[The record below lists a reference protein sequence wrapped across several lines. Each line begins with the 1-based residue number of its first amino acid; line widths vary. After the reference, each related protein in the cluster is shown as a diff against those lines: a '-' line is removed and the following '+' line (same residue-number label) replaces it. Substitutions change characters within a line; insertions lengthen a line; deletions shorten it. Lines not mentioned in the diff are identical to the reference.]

1 MRVLWLTGIVIVL
14 DQATKMLVMRTMY
27 LGQQIPLIGD
37 WLKLTYTENPG
48 MAFGITFGPRGMVTV
63 FSVIATFLIT
73 LYLFKVRKGYL
84 PYRASLAF
92 ILGGALGNIID
103 RVFYGAVFGGDS
115 LFVGRVVDFIHVNVW
130 NGFIPE
136 SLPVIG
142 GTYLSLFPI
151 WNVADMAIVCGV
163 VGILYFQKR
172 FHYADYYGSVE
183 ASDELPIGAHPTE
196 PKPVES
202 DLAASNNESATGI
215 EAATYGNPT
224 RGTSSAQNE
233 SLGLSGHNAQAEP
246 APEKETED
254 VSAENETDDVS
265 VDNDTEDV
273 SVNRRSG
280 SAAREDSDA
289 AATG

>member
-1 MRVLWLTGIVIVL
+1 MRVLWLTGVVIAL
-14 DQATKMLVMRTMY
+14 DQVSKLVVMNTMY

-48 MAFGITFGPRGMVTV
+48 MAFGITIGPRGMVTV

-92 ILGGALGNIID
+92 ILGGAVGNIID

-130 NGFIPE
+130 SGFIPE
-136 SLPVIG
+136 SLPLVG

-163 VGILYFQKR
+163 VGILYFQKKYH
-172 FHYADYYGSVE
+172 FAEYYGSVE
-183 ASDELPIGAHPTE
+183 MSESPEIGKEHIGIPAAALDQANPDRTAVFEEGDPAVNESSETGESVHLHADETQVECRASDELDGSPPDT
-196 PKPVES
+196 P
-202 DLAASNNESATGI
+202 
-215 EAATYGNPT
+215 
-224 RGTSSAQNE
+224 
-233 SLGLSGHNAQAEP
+233 LGQDIR
-246 APEKETED
+246 K
-254 VSAENETDDVS
+254 
-265 VDNDTEDV
+265 
-273 SVNRRSG
+273 
-280 SAAREDSDA
+280 DSDA
-289 AATG
+289 AA